1 MCGKVLI
8 WLPMKRMSSLI
19 LLLVRLVFRRNEF
32 LVVFRQV
39 RVWDRKSAGRAR
51 VVMVCGAGADKIS
64 QTLEGAGRER
74 TKKFNPH
81 RTLV

>member
-39 RVWDRKSAGRAR
+39 RVWDRKSAGR
-51 VVMVCGAGADKIS
+51 VVTVCGAGADKIS